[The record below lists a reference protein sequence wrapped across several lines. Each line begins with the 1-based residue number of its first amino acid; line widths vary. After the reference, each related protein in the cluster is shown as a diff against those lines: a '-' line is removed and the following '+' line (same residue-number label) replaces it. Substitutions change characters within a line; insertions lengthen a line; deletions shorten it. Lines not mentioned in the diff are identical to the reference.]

1 MDNTTWNKSF
11 HGGQEIVAD
20 KFQLCARH
28 AEAQRGP
35 IVGTP
40 HLLRLR
46 QRCRLRRLAR
56 VCLQATTSG

>member
-40 HLLRLR
+40 
-46 QRCRLRRLAR
+46 QPC
-56 VCLQATTSG
+56 SGSANAAS

>member
-28 AEAQRGP
+28 AEAQRGA

-40 HLLRLR
+40 HIEATHRLSLL
-46 QRCRLRRLAR
+46 C
-56 VCLQATTSG
+56 

>member
-35 IVGTP
+35 IVGAP
-40 HLLRLR
+40 HIEH
-46 QRCRLRRLAR
+46 
-56 VCLQATTSG
+56 T